1 MQAPESPMKIT
12 KITPFLVGNE
22 TRSGA
27 NLSLGWNWLFVKIET
42 DEGIIGWGESGIQA
56 RGSGPAM
63 VQAVRLASEALIGE
77 NAADIERL
85 WHKIYRSFSYLGSRG
100 FGTSLVAGFD
110 TALWDI
116 KGKAANMPVY
126 DLLGGRFRDPVRLY
140 CNVWFQGCETP
151 EDYATAAQK
160 NLLDLGHE
168 ACKLDPFKEMLPY
181 HTMYQDGQISEA
193 GEQQGYDIVA
203 AVREVVGPKFEI
215 LIDAH
220 GHYNVPTAIRLAN
233 NLFEQ
238 SNIGWFEEP
247 LPPEG
252 TKALK
257 QVREKTNAPICIGER
272 LFTRWD
278 FQQVFENGLAD
289 YVMPDTIWTGGISEV
304 KKIATM
310 AETYFVPI
318 SPHVVPGGPLE
329 IIAAAHVMS
338 TVPNFYRLEHAQSL
352 IPAHNELLQE
362 PYIIKDGAIHLNDK
376 PGLGF
381 ELDEDKVKAAS
392 INH

>member
-1 MQAPESPMKIT
+1 MKIT
-12 KITPFLVGNE
+12 NITPYLVAND
-22 TRSGA
+22 TMSGA
-27 NLSLGWNWLFVKIET
+27 NKSLGWNWLFVKIET
-42 DEGIIGWGESGIQA
+42 DQGITGWGESGIQA

-63 VQAVRLASEALIGE
+63 VEAVKLASESLIGE

-85 WHKIYRSFSYLGSRG
+85 WHKIYRTFSYLGSRG

-110 TALWDI
+110 IALWDI
-116 KGKAANMPVY
+116 KGKAAGMPVY
-126 DLLGGRFRDPVRLY
+126 DLLGGQFRDPVRLY

-151 EDYATAAQK
+151 EEYAVAAQK
-160 NLLDLGHE
+160 NLIDLGHE

-257 QVREKTNAPICIGER
+257 QVRDKTNAPICIGER

-278 FQQVFENGLAD
+278 FLQVFETGVAD
-289 YVMPDTIWTGGISEV
+289 YIMPDTVWTGGISEI

-310 AETYFVPI
+310 AEAYYIPI
-318 SPHVVPGGPLE
+318 SPHVVPGGPIEL
-329 IIAAAHVMS
+329 IAAAHVMS

-352 IPAHNELLQE
+352 IPAHNNLLQE
-362 PYIIKDGAIHLNDK
+362 PYVIKDGAIHLTDK

-381 ELDEDKVKAAS
+381 DLDEEKVVASS
-392 INH
+392 INL

>member
-1 MQAPESPMKIT
+1 MKIT
-12 KITPFLVGNE
+12 NITPYLVAND
-22 TRSGA
+22 TMSGA
-27 NLSLGWNWLFVKIET
+27 NKSLGWNWLFVKIET
-42 DEGIIGWGESGIQA
+42 DQGITGWGESGIQA

-63 VQAVRLASEALIGE
+63 VEAVKLASESLIGE

-85 WHKIYRSFSYLGSRG
+85 WHKIYRTFSYLGSRG

-110 TALWDI
+110 IALWDI
-116 KGKAANMPVY
+116 KGKAAGMPVY

-151 EDYATAAQK
+151 EEYAVAAQK
-160 NLLDLGHE
+160 NLIDLGHE

-257 QVREKTNAPICIGER
+257 QVRDKTNAPICIGER

-278 FQQVFENGLAD
+278 FLQVFETGVAD
-289 YVMPDTIWTGGISEV
+289 YIMPDTVWTGGISEI

-310 AETYFVPI
+310 AETYYIPI
-318 SPHVVPGGPLE
+318 SPHVVPGGPIEL
-329 IIAAAHVMS
+329 IAAAHVMS

-352 IPAHNELLQE
+352 IPAHNNLLQE
-362 PYIIKDGAIHLNDK
+362 PYVIKDGAIHLTDK

-381 ELDEDKVKAAS
+381 DLDEEKVVASS
-392 INH
+392 INL

>member
-1 MQAPESPMKIT
+1 
-12 KITPFLVGNE
+12 
-22 TRSGA
+22 
-27 NLSLGWNWLFVKIET
+27 
-42 DEGIIGWGESGIQA
+42 
-56 RGSGPAM
+56 
-63 VQAVRLASEALIGE
+63 
-77 NAADIERL
+77 
-85 WHKIYRSFSYLGSRG
+85 
-100 FGTSLVAGFD
+100 
-110 TALWDI
+110 
-116 KGKAANMPVY
+116 
-126 DLLGGRFRDPVRLY
+126 
-140 CNVWFQGCETP
+140 
-151 EDYATAAQK
+151 
-160 NLLDLGHE
+160 
-168 ACKLDPFKEMLPY
+168 MLPF

-193 GEQQGYDIVA
+193 GEQEGYDIVA

-233 NLFEQ
+233 NLFAQ

-272 LFTRWD
+272 LYTRWD
-278 FQQVFENGLAD
+278 FLQVFENGLAD

-310 AETYFVPI
+310 AETYYVPI
-318 SPHVVPGGPLE
+318 SPHVVPGGPIEL
-329 IIAAAHVMS
+329 IAAAHVMS

-352 IPAHNELLQE
+352 IPAHNDLLRE
-362 PYIIKDGAIHLNDK
+362 PYVIKDGAIHLNDK

-381 ELDEDKVKAAS
+381 ELDEEKVKASS
-392 INH
+392 INL